1 MEIKY
6 KNISIKNIVIAGCSF
21 SDWSQVEY
29 NYGEYLGQN
38 LNLPIKSYSS
48 GCGSNFRIWRK
59 LTKAILNK
67 EITNNDLLVIQYTNP
82 DRKEFWS
89 AHASHHDFDYK
100 PSGNPYKGSP
110 MRDKY
115 LDGDVIKFK
124 MGASTWQSV
133 KIEKTFF
140 ELLENNFTSEE
151 YDIEVFI
158 NNHVM
163 FQSLLK
169 EFKIP
174 TIFLKTNYT
183 NTAGDIPML
192 DCDFHYQ
199 LDIRH
204 LQVIDLCNEEGCS
217 HLNDAGH
224 KQLAN
229 ILAEYINTNIK

>member
-1 MEIKY
+1 MVEKD
-6 KNISIKNIVIAGCSF
+6 NINSIVIAGCSF
-21 SDWSQVEY
+21 SDWSQVEH

-59 LTKAILNK
+59 LTKAILDK
-67 EITNNDLLVIQYTNP
+67 EITSKDLLIIQYTNP

-89 AHASHHDFDYK
+89 SYSSLQNFDYK
-100 PSGNPYKGSP
+100 PSGNPIKGSP

-115 LDGDVIKFK
+115 LDGDIIKFK

-133 KIEKTFF
+133 KVEKTFF
-140 ELLENNFTSEE
+140 QLLEENFTSEE
-151 YDIEVFI
+151 FDIEVFI

-169 EFKIP
+169 EYKIP
-174 TIFLKTNYT
+174 TIFLKTNYISMV
-183 NTAGDIPML
+183 GDIPVL
-192 DCDFHYQ
+192 DCNFHYY
-199 LDIRH
+199 LDVKHI
-204 LQVIDLCNEEGCS
+204 QVIDLCNEEGCS
-217 HLNDAGH
+217 HLNDDGH

-229 ILAEYINTNIK
+229 TLTDYINTHIK

>member
-1 MEIKY
+1 ME
-6 KNISIKNIVIAGCSF
+6 KNNINSIVIAGCSY

-29 NYGEYLGQN
+29 NYGEYLEQN

-67 EITNNDLLVIQYTNP
+67 EITDKDLLIIQYTNP

-89 AHASHHDFDYK
+89 AHTSYHYPDYK

-110 MRDKY
+110 MRDKH
-115 LDGDVIKFK
+115 LGGDIIKFK
-124 MGASTWQSV
+124 MGASIWQSV
-133 KIEKTFF
+133 EIEKTFF
-140 ELLENNFTSEE
+140 KLLEENFTSEE
-151 YDIEVFI
+151 FDNEIFL
-158 NNHVM
+158 NNHIM

-174 TIFLKTNYT
+174 TIFLQTTYT
-183 NTAGDIPML
+183 NMAGDIPIL
-192 DCDFHYQ
+192 DCDFHHQ

-204 LQVIDLCNEEGCS
+204 LQTIDLCNEEGCS
-217 HLNDAGH
+217 HLNDKGH
-224 KQLAN
+224 QKLAN
-229 ILAEYINTNIK
+229 ILTEYINTNIK

>member
-1 MEIKY
+1 MEE
-6 KNISIKNIVIAGCSF
+6 KNNINSIVIAGCSF
-21 SDWSQVEY
+21 SDWSQVDY

-67 EITNNDLLVIQYTNP
+67 EITNKDLLVIQYTNP

-89 AHASHHDFDYK
+89 SHASHHDFDYK
-100 PSGNPYKGSP
+100 PSGNSYKGSP

-115 LDGDVIKFK
+115 LDGDIIKFK

-140 ELLENNFTSEE
+140 QLLEENFTSEE

-174 TIFLKTNYT
+174 TIFLKTNYISI
-183 NTAGDIPML
+183 AGDIPII
-192 DCDFHYQ
+192 DCDFHHY
-199 LDIRH
+199 LDVRH
-204 LQVIDLCNEEGCS
+204 IQIIDLCNEEGCS
-217 HLNDAGH
+217 HLNDEGH
-224 KQLAN
+224 QKLAN
-229 ILAEYINTNIK
+229 ILTEYINTNIK